1 MPQKA
6 KVSPP
11 LASTNYFVI
20 QFTWLCFCKGIN
32 HWILAV
38 PKNIYIFSFLRM
50 HFEPFIHSKIKGFV
64 EVLSIY
70 AYILFFLLCFI
81 GVLLWFVPLA
91 VY

>member
-11 LASTNYFVI
+11 LASSNYFVI

-32 HWILAV
+32 HLILAV
-38 PKNIYIFSFLRM
+38 PTNIYIFSFLRM

-70 AYILFFLLCFI
+70 AYILFFCYVLL
-81 GVLLWFVPLA
+81 VYLLWFVPLA